1 MKIIKSDIRI
11 IAFDQ
16 STTATGWAVLKQD
29 TAEIIEYGVL
39 KPKGETN
46 DRIIQ
51 TVKQCLWLVEE
62 YEVAFVFI
70 EGVQYQRNPVVLE
83 VLAKLAGTLEI
94 MLIEKGYFVNV
105 VKSSEWRRRVGVKGR
120 KRAEVKKSAIQMI
133 EDLYGIKAS
142 EDECEA
148 ILFARAF
155 TDIPIEKTSVA
166 DAIKK

>member
-16 STTATGWAVLKQD
+16 STTATGWAVLEKETGD
-29 TAEIIEYGVL
+29 IIEYGVL
-39 KPKGETN
+39 EPKGETN
-46 DRIIQ
+46 DRIIK

-62 YEVAFVFI
+62 YQVSFVFI
-70 EGVQYQRNPVVLE
+70 EGVQYQRNAVVLQ

-105 VKSSEWRRRVGVKGR
+105 VKASEWRRMVGVKGR
-120 KRAEVKKSAIQMI
+120 KRADVKKEAHKLVK
-133 EDLYGIKAS
+133 ELYGIEAS
-142 EDECEA
+142 EDEVEA

-155 TDIPIEKTSVA
+155 TEVPKPRTSVA